1 MFGLFI
7 NWDDVW
13 NNIRAMIIWVCMQF
27 MQIAKSILNLIFD
40 LANITFFKDETIGEL
55 LTRVYIVVG
64 VLMLFKITI
73 SCIQYL
79 VNPDKVDDKEN
90 GFGGI
95 AKRTI
100 ISVLLL
106 ALVPGIF
113 QFAKEA
119 QGGIL
124 EAIPAVILGQE
135 SLIDIDDMGGSITY
149 TTTLSFFGYTSDSC
163 NDGSIQGHKGGG
175 TSSKFKSIDDIIN
188 NTKEITSATCNGG
201 KRYDFNILLCL
212 AMGIFLVFILISMVI
227 DIGIRVVKFGFL
239 ELIAP
244 IPIASYIDPKTSKKS
259 FDSWVQNS
267 VSVYADLFIR
277 IGVIYLILYL
287 FITLLPS
294 FQSNFTLNDGTTLST
309 PRSLLVNVA
318 IIVSLFFFA
327 KNAPK
332 FICDVLGIKDNGN
345 LTDMFKRASGLAG
358 AGLAGLRTAR
368 SNYTAQKERWQGKG
382 KGAMESKLRAALSAA
397 AGAGSATGRG
407 LKQAVYDKKG
417 FNDVRK
423 GASKAAIAT
432 RDSRADRVDN
442 LYKKGEYGWSDYR
455 RDKRRAELG
464 IPSGSAFLEARNK
477 EASEIRASSDSQ
489 INHGLKKL
497 EDVKSMPFTSLD
509 PVKGFGTVTDGDGN
523 AVTINTT
530 TLAYA
535 RKMASLNVGDY
546 YDDGKVA
553 QRQAERIKI
562 NDKVVD
568 LKTEFERL
576 SNLKASG
583 GSVSDA
589 DLNKAKADYE
599 KAQFNFKSY
608 EERFFKDGQ
617 NGQAVATVNTA
628 AEWDTL
634 VHSFEKQARFQNEA
648 NLIKSGDVDAVSQLE
663 KTISKLNANKNLGL
677 GNSETDK
684 QIKELIKDKFGV
696 DDIEGVIRILDARD
710 SNGKRDVDATA
721 LEKFKMLSEG
731 LVKITNQE
739 ALEAAER
746 TKRTQQAIQNDKK
759 GGN

>member
-277 IGVIYLILYL
+277 LGVIYLILYL
-287 FITLLPS
+287 FMTLLPS

-309 PRSLLVNVA
+309 GRSLLVNVA

-345 LTDMFKRASGLAG
+345 LTDMFKRATGLPGIGLAG
-358 AGLAGLRTAR
+358 AASTI
-368 SNYTAQKERWQGKG
+368 
-382 KGAMESKLRAALSAA
+382 GAYRNSRDFGNNKRRAIRDALRAGTAANLRALNS
-397 AGAGSATGRG
+397 
-407 LKQAVYDKKG
+407 
-417 FNDVRK
+417 VRK
-423 GASKAAIAT
+423 GDGFVNTFKNS
-432 RDSRADRVDN
+432 
-442 LYKKGEYGWSDYR
+442 
-455 RDKRRAELG
+455 RDKALQAANKRIEYRARGGTGE
-464 IPSGSAFLEARNK
+464 ERAR
-477 EASEIRASSDSQ
+477 EMFDQ
-489 INHGLKKL
+489 
-497 EDVKSMPFTSLD
+497 FT
-509 PVKGFGTVTDGDGN
+509 GY
-523 AVTINTT
+523 TT
-530 TLAYA
+530 
-535 RKMASLNVGDY
+535 G
-546 YDDGKVA
+546 
-553 QRQAERIKI
+553 AERINQQKGYFESMLSLKS
-562 NDKVVD
+562 NEKKNALAKVNAVYGFVD
-568 LKTEFERL
+568 GGETMNGSNEIIL
-576 SNLKASG
+576 SNGHVYTNYREFRDEYDKLMKKDVAS
-583 GSVSDA
+583 
-589 DLNKAKADYE
+589 
-599 KAQFNFKSY
+599 
-608 EERFFKDGQ
+608 R
-617 NGQAVATVNTA
+617 TA
-628 AEWDTL
+628 AESARLAVLEYDKTAVEGINSEIKLANGNSYASYGSFLQEINSLEQLPPDKLVPGSASFIKLETL
-634 VHSFEKQARFQNEA
+634 KRD
-648 NLIKSGDVDAVSQLE
+648 KDAVE
-663 KTISKLNANKNLGL
+663 KFMIKNQSYIALTNHERDEGNYSAIANDVIKIVRSGTPQDVAAFIKNIGDDNTAV
-677 GNSETDK
+677 GNSIVQKLTNHENLTSEEAICLNK
-684 QIKELIKDKFGV
+684 YIAGKL
-696 DDIEGVIRILDARD
+696 EGDAQA
-710 SNGKRDVDATA
+710 GHA
-721 LEKFKMLSEG
+721 
-731 LVKITNQE
+731 E
-739 ALEAAER
+739 AVRRER
-746 TKRTQQAIQNDKK
+746 TLPKK